1 MIELMDLR
9 TGNYI
14 HPAKALQQNEADTE
28 RYLRILSIDL
38 LQRKVVAKADNSAE
52 LLTCSSPAIF
62 PCNIEDIKKLVG
74 GFSFNEHSIIIEGEA
89 AVFILHE
96 NGSSIALPHIRYMH
110 QFQNLFRSLT
120 GQEFPFNLG

>member
-14 HPAKALQQNEADTE
+14 HPPLEQNAAADTS

-38 LQRKVVAKADNSAE
+38 LQKKVTAKEDNSTEISTYAPSE
-52 LLTCSSPAIF
+52 ISGCS
-62 PCNIEDIKKLVG
+62 IEDIKRLVG

-96 NGSSIALPHIRYMH
+96 NGSSIALPHIQYLH

-120 GQEFPFNLG
+120 GQEFPFNIR